1 MMNYDIL
8 VLGAGI
14 AGLAAARTLAEAGQ
28 RVLLL
33 EARDRVGGR
42 ILTAHV
48 LGLTLPVEL
57 GAEFVH
63 GRPPELL
70 ALIREAGLTLIE
82 RKGDFLCYENG
93 SLDGCG
99 LEESFHILD
108 ELPEEPDQTF
118 DEFLAGKQR
127 PERIASRVRAY
138 VEGFN
143 AADASI
149 IGTAALRKQQIAEE
163 EMESD
168 RLFRLVEGYDR
179 LVHYVLERF
188 LAAGGTLEL
197 QTMVTRVDWTSGKV
211 SITTND
217 PARSTIHAKQ
227 AVIALP
233 LGVLQS
239 GAITISPDAS
249 FAAQLQKPVMG
260 SATRIT
266 MVFRERFWESSTPG
280 LSFVLALEEMPPTWW
295 TNYPDSSPV
304 LTGWIGGPRSH
315 SAPSG
320 KSLEQHA
327 IQTLGKIFHREDLA
341 ALLMGS
347 YMHDWQTDP
356 FSQGAYSYIPKNGLN
371 AVEALATPVKN
382 TLFFA
387 GEHTDTTGHWGTV
400 HAALGSGLRAARQI
414 IEKSGT

>member
-1 MMNYDIL
+1 MMDYDIL

-28 RVLLL
+28 HVLLL

-42 ILTAHV
+42 ILTTRV
-48 LGLTLPVEL
+48 PGLTLPVEL
-57 GAEFVH
+57 GAEFAH
-63 GRPPELL
+63 GCPPELL

-93 SLDGCG
+93 RLGGCG

-108 ELPEEPDQTF
+108 ELPEDPDQTF
-118 DEFLAGKQR
+118 DEFLTGKQI
-127 PERIASRVRAY
+127 PARIASRVRAY

-143 AADASI
+143 AADAGI
-149 IGTAALRKQQIAEE
+149 IGTAVLRKQQIAEE

-168 RLFRLVEGYDR
+168 RLFRVVEGYDR
-179 LVHYVLERF
+179 LAEYVLERF
-188 LAAGGTLEL
+188 LSAGGTLAL
-197 QTMVTRVDWTSGKV
+197 QTAATHVEWAPGHV
-211 SITTND
+211 SITTNNS
-217 PARSTIHAKQ
+217 ARGIIHAKQ

-239 GAITISPDAS
+239 GAITISPDAPFS
-249 FAAQLQKPVMG
+249 ALLQKPVMG

-266 MVFRERFWESSTPG
+266 MVFRERFWNSSNPG
-280 LSFVLALEEMPPTWW
+280 LSFVLAQGEMPPTWW
-295 TNYPDSSPV
+295 TNYPDPSAA
-304 LTGWIGGPRSH
+304 LTGWIGGSRTR

-320 KSLEQHA
+320 KALEQLA
-327 IQTLGKIFHREDLA
+327 LQTLKKIFHREDLA

-347 YMHDWQTDP
+347 YMHDWQEDP
-356 FSQGAYSYIPKNGLN
+356 FSRGAYSYIPKNGLN
-371 AVEALATPVKN
+371 APEALAIPVES

-414 IEKSGT
+414 LEKSGT

>member
-1 MMNYDIL
+1 MADYDIL

-14 AGLAAARTLAEAGQ
+14 AGLTASRTLAEAGQ

-33 EARDRVGGR
+33 ESRNRVGGR
-42 ILTAHV
+42 ILTTHAP
-48 LGLTLPVEL
+48 GLTLPIEL

-93 SLDGCG
+93 SLGDCG
-99 LEESFHILD
+99 LEESFHILE
-108 ELPEEPDQTF
+108 ELPEQPDQTF
-118 DEFLAGKQR
+118 DEFLAGKQF
-127 PERIASRVRAY
+127 PSRIASPVRAY

-143 AADASI
+143 AADAGI
-149 IGTAALRKQQIAEE
+149 ISTAALRKQQIAEE

-168 RLFRLVEGYDR
+168 RLFRVVEGYDR
-179 LVHYVLERF
+179 LAQYVLDRF
-188 LAAGGTLEL
+188 LSAGGTLAL
-197 QTMVTRVDWTSGKV
+197 QTTVKHVAWTPGNV
-211 SITTND
+211 SITTSN

-239 GAITISPDAS
+239 GVITISPDGS
-249 FAAQLQKPVMG
+249 FSAQVQKPVMG

-266 MVFRERFWESSTPG
+266 MVFRERFWESSMPE
-280 LSFVLALEEMPPTWW
+280 LSFVLAREGMPPTWW
-295 TNYPDSSPV
+295 TNYPEPSAV
-304 LTGWIGGPRSH
+304 LTGWIGGPRTRT
-315 SAPSG
+315 APSG
-320 KSLEQHA
+320 KALEQHA
-327 IQTLGKIFHREDLA
+327 LQTLEKIFHRNDLA
-341 ALLMGS
+341 ALLVS
-347 YMHDWQTDP
+347 SHMHDWQTDP
-356 FSQGAYSYIPKNGLN
+356 FSRGAYSYIPKNGLD
-371 AVEALATPVKN
+371 APEALATPIEH

-400 HAALGSGLRAARQI
+400 HAALGSGLRAARQLL
-414 IEKSGT
+414 EKSGT